1 MLETSQTPEVENR
14 WLDNHRETD
23 NSNRSRLYDSP
34 MYIHIYI
41 YIHTSSLYPIVS
53 WNALAAARNV
63 ALAEI
68 ATAESCLG
76 VVLLGDFIFRRRTYG
91 ATQHPENLAEFATSS
106 GLADAA
112 RLQIEA
118 DMKDMIAWNFAKIG
132 TPKLIKSTSFNVF
145 FSVYRCIT
153 GWKMIS

>member
-1 MLETSQTPEVENR
+1 MHCLTPLPFNYAFANLYYRIPKTASQ
-14 WLDNHRETD
+14 
-23 NSNRSRLYDSP
+23 
-34 MYIHIYI
+34 
-41 YIHTSSLYPIVS
+41 HTSSLYPIVS
-53 WNALAAARNV
+53 WNAFAAARNL

-68 ATAESCLG
+68 STAESCLG

-106 GLADAA
+106 GFSDAA

>member
-1 MLETSQTPEVENR
+1 MHSLNFYYRIPNTPSQ
-14 WLDNHRETD
+14 
-23 NSNRSRLYDSP
+23 
-34 MYIHIYI
+34 
-41 YIHTSSLYPIVS
+41 HTSFLYPIVS

-106 GLADAA
+106 GFSDAA

-118 DMKDMIAWNFAKIG
+118 DMKDMIAWNFAKIHG
-132 TPKLIKSTSFNVF
+132 PGN
-145 FSVYRCIT
+145 C
-153 GWKMIS
+153 